1 MTHAP
6 SNAGRRL
13 RRLGLRGH
21 GPAGRRS
28 AAWASP
34 VRPFHPPELRAPGH
48 GHPVMAANA
57 MSAVAHA
64 ARRTGREA
72 KEQEVS
78 NG

>member
-1 MTHAP
+1 MSLPHLPQT
-6 SNAGRRL
+6 S
-13 RRLGLRGH
+13 
-21 GPAGRRS
+21 
-28 AAWASP
+28 
-34 VRPFHPPELRAPGH
+34 PELRAPGH